1 MPDKEKG
8 KDEKEEPKQDD
19 WLIWT
24 LTENRERNG

>member
-1 MPDKEKG
+1 MPDGEEKEV
-8 KDEKEEPKQDD
+8 KEEPEYDD